1 MVDTVIF
8 WVECLGAI
16 SFALSGILV
25 AIKRQADPVGAFV
38 LALTTAFGGGMI
50 RDLFLGISP
59 PNLFTDPDMG
69 IQAAIALTIAMLCYL
84 FAFFRRT
91 ATVIDRHKNDLILN
105 LFDAIGLGVFCV
117 TGVNVAISDGHA
129 DNIPLL
135 IFTGCLTGVGGGI
148 LRDVFAST
156 IPMVFRKHIYML
168 PAILGSLIYIY
179 GRQILPELAAMLI
192 ATAFIITVRIL
203 AAIFRWN
210 LPVPKGNSSEQPEN
224 GSSGEQ
230 RSPEK

>member
-8 WVECLGAI
+8 LVELLGAI

-25 AIKRQADPVGAFV
+25 AIKRQADAVGAFV
-38 LALTTAFGGGMI
+38 LAMTTAFGGGMI
-50 RDLFLGISP
+50 RDLFLGITP
-59 PNLFTDPDMG
+59 PNLFTNPKMG
-69 IQAAIALTIAMLCYL
+69 IEALIALSIAMLCYL

-91 ATVIDRHKNDLILN
+91 AVFIDRHKNDFMLN

-129 DNIPLL
+129 DNVFLL
-135 IFTGCLTGVGGGI
+135 VFMGCLTGVGGGI
-148 LRDVFAST
+148 LRDVFASA
-156 IPMVFRKHIYML
+156 IPLVFRKHIYML

-192 ATAFIITVRIL
+192 AIGFIITVRIL

-210 LPVPKGNSSEQPEN
+210 LPVPKGNLPEEAVPN
-224 GSSGEQ
+224 
-230 RSPEK
+230 RNPPDLPEK